1 MRFPRSIKWRMTTGY
16 LSILLVILLLFGGFS
31 YFLLSKAVYTN
42 EDIPS
47 QVYTTEID
55 MPNNDQPNRTV
66 TSGNNYQNL
75 LGYTLS
81 ANKIKE
87 IQDRTLS
94 IFQMQTSLGNLNLDQ
109 SKFITKDMTG
119 GQKIWGFYRVS
130 PTDATKYELL
140 IIVRP
145 EAAARQILGQ
155 YTGALVYAL
164 PVIFILVFIV
174 GYFLLKRMLRPIDT
188 IKATVQRINSNN
200 PARNRNVPPGSELEE
215 LSASLNQAFGSLQD
229 TVDRERQIVAEASH
243 EIRAPLTVMQGEA
256 SLALRRQRTVEEYQ
270 KCLEIFSRESAYLAA
285 MVNKILLT
293 AQLDNATGLANAE
306 DIDLTGFL
314 TELAPGFKTLC
325 EKHQVTFNFS
335 TEPAIKIRGDKL
347 KLRELF
353 YNLVENAAKY
363 NRQGGQ
369 VSLSL
374 KTENNFARIDV
385 SDTGIGIKP
394 EHLGK
399 IFDRFYRVG
408 KAASREDSGAGLGLA
423 ICKRI
428 VELHQ
433 GRIEATSKF
442 GQGSTFLVFLP
453 LVAKD

>member
-1 MRFPRSIKWRMTTGY
+1 MTTGY
-16 LSILLVILLLFGGFS
+16 LSILLLVLLLFGGFS

-47 QVYTTEID
+47 QVFTTEID
-55 MPNNDQPNRTV
+55 IPNNDQTNSTV
-66 TSGNNYQNL
+66 TSGNNYKNL

-87 IQDRTLS
+87 IQASTLS

-109 SKFITKDMTG
+109 SKFITKDMSG
-119 GQKIWGFYRVS
+119 GQKVWVYYRMS
-130 PTDATKYELL
+130 PTDATKYELM

-145 EAAARQILGQ
+145 ETATRQILGQ
-155 YTGALVYAL
+155 YTGVLIYAL
-164 PVIFILVFIV
+164 PVIFMLVFVV

-188 IKATVQRINSNN
+188 IKAAVQRINRNN
-200 PARNRNVPPGSELEE
+200 SFKNTDLQPGSELEE

-229 TVDRERQIVAEASH
+229 TIDRERQIVAEASH

-256 SLALRRQRTVEEYQ
+256 SLALRRQRSVEEYQ
-270 KCLEIFSRESAYLAA
+270 KCLEVFSRESAYLAA
-285 MVNKILLT
+285 TVNKILLT
-293 AQLDNATGLANAE
+293 AQLDNASGLANAE
-306 DIDLTGFL
+306 DIDLSGFL
-314 TELAPGFKTLC
+314 TELAPAFRTLS
-325 EKHQVTFNFS
+325 EKRGLIFDS
-335 TEPAIKIRGDKL
+335 SIEPRVKIRGDKL

-353 YNLVENAAKY
+353 FNLIENAAKY
-363 NRQGGQ
+363 NRQGGE

-374 KTENNFARIDV
+374 KSENNFARIDV

-399 IFDRFYRVG
+399 IFDRFYSVG
-408 KAASREDSGAGLGLA
+408 KASSREESGAGLGLA

-428 VELHQ
+428 ADLHQ
-433 GRIEATSKF
+433 GRIEVVSKF
-442 GQGSTFLVFLP
+442 GRGSTFSVFLR
-453 LVAKD
+453 VGA